1 MKKIFIF
8 LTIVTMAS
16 SVLISSCKKEDEVKF
31 TEKDSVNV
39 IKVLKR
45 SKWDIH
51 GKYNPVDGEQNVP
64 VGVVMTIKP
73 QFALNAPFDVDLAGT
88 TCTYRYDHTSCAIT
102 DPSGNNFLTNYQYN
116 ENDTCIYI
124 TNKILNPDTQYSLTS
139 TIVLSQLVDGNWQPV
154 VYKGA
159 PLEHTYSSVFQ
170 TGQLADTINPAD
182 ILFSYPIDRQ
192 LNYMPKEYTKGYIM
206 LSNTYREF
214 FEGIS
219 SNDMKLVVRNIS
231 DENTSDQTTTY
242 TVSESHEVEKQIASI
257 DFSLN
262 NINFQPNTIY
272 TLMFYCG
279 AKKIHQ
285 IYFRTSYHPDLKT
298 RLDNNKSFFDGEL
311 RVVISDVGFFTLIKE
326 GKLDEN
332 PDKFEC
338 QTLNG
343 YSDKCSENM
352 NTCLMPMELVLD
364 NADWYLQ
371 TPYKNIYDNYPPAVD
386 FYTYPYAFYH
396 NPVKFP
402 PVNALTLYPI
412 EYNWEKGWDETVL
425 IPCLSDENIKTKTID
440 ATKQYIYLNDFY
452 NFAET
457 EYRAHGLDNYVVF
470 YEGNYVYNI
479 SYRLPGKNII
489 TSKHTHSLT
498 KTKTEQPL

>member
-1 MKKIFIF
+1 MKKISIL
-8 LTIVTMAS
+8 LTIVAMSS
-16 SVLISSCKKEDEVKF
+16 SVIISSCKKEDEVKF

-88 TCTYRYDHTSCAIT
+88 TCTYRYDLTSCAIT

-206 LSNTYREF
+206 LSNSYREF

-231 DENTSDQTTTY
+231 EENTSDQTTTY

-298 RLDNNKSFFDGEL
+298 RLDNNKSFFDGEIGVYFVNDFYVL
-311 RVVISDVGFFTLIKE
+311 LQS

-338 QTLNG
+338 QTMNG
-343 YSDKCSENM
+343 FSANETL

-371 TPYKNIYDNYPPAVD
+371 TPYKSIYDNNSPAVD
-386 FYTYPYAFYH
+386 FYDYQNACFH

-402 PVNALTLYPI
+402 PINALALYPFGYSNV
-412 EYNWEKGWDETVL
+412 ENRWGN
-425 IPCLSDENIKTKTID
+425 IPIPFLSDENIKTKTID
-440 ATKQYIYLNDFY
+440 ATKTYRFINSFY
-452 NFAET
+452 SFANK
-457 EYRAHGLDNYVVF
+457 EYRAHGNLDYDIF
-470 YEGNYVYNI
+470 YKGNYVYKI

-498 KTKTEQPL
+498 KTTTEQP